1 MALVVTERAFGGG
14 QSTIIT
20 LTGTEA
26 QVADSLAAGTGLSA
40 AKYRWTGDR
49 NRITGS
55 GGIVGAISLQ
65 YIAAVKYG

>member
-26 QVADSLAAGTGLSA
+26 QVADSLANGTGLSA

-49 NRITGS
+49 NRITGN
-55 GGIVGAISLQ
+55 GGVIGAISLS
-65 YIAAVKYG
+65 YIAAVKFG